1 MLTAVLYVKSDIRL
15 WLGLSRYICIS
26 LHVFLYL
33 VVLIISLCCFMCLG
47 GKSVDGLLVRCRV
60 ARDMDFSVG
69 HGLDCL
75 GFPTKTE
82 ADFAELGRL

>member
-1 MLTAVLYVKSDIRL
+1 
-15 WLGLSRYICIS
+15 
-26 LHVFLYL
+26 
-33 VVLIISLCCFMCLG
+33 MCLG

-75 GFPTKTE
+75 GFPPKTE
-82 ADFAELGRL
+82 ADFAEGFRVDKRRRAWDAALLCLTWCI